1 MARVRVLQVDDP
13 CALGARL
20 RAARVERGL
29 TLRGL
34 AFPGCT
40 AAYISTIES
49 GRRVPSLQVLNALAS
64 RLNVSADYLAT
75 GRDSALSEPL
85 AEAELLLRLGQLD
98 QAEALYRK
106 LAVAG
111 SPTELQQA
119 LGGLGII
126 ALNRGDLPAG
136 IELLEQAYE
145 LDREAFLA
153 LPSLVEALGRSHA
166 TRGQYESAI
175 ALFTGARRRA
185 LERGD
190 RPAALKQAV
199 LLANTYI
206 DLGDPSHS
214 SEVLAETLGEL
225 TELKDPR
232 LRASVYWS
240 QARLHTL
247 ERRHDLAAEFAER
260 ALETLRVAEDER
272 TIAFAEQLLAYIEIE
287 RENPSAALALLE
299 GAAATIDRVAEPLER
314 AVFHLERARAL
325 SEFGRSDEALE
336 ILLEIG
342 PTLRDAPRLDG
353 GRYLVVLAQIYEQL
367 GNDDDAL
374 VMLSEAVDRLSDHR
388 NPYLVRA
395 LRAKGTLL
403 KRLGR
408 ADEALDALQAALAIQ
423 DANAETGIA

>member
-1 MARVRVLQVDDP
+1 MARVRVLEVDDP
-13 CALGARL
+13 RALGARL

-29 TLRGL
+29 SLRGL

-40 AAYISTIES
+40 AAYISTIEN

-64 RLNVSADYLAT
+64 RLNVSADYIAT
-75 GRDSALSEPL
+75 GRDAPLSGPA
-85 AEAELLLRLGQLD
+85 AEAELMLRLGHVD
-98 QAEALYRK
+98 QAEALFGE
-106 LAVAG
+106 LAAAG
-111 SPTELQQA
+111 SPAERLQA
-119 LGGLGII
+119 LGGLGLV

-136 IELLEQAYE
+136 VALLEEAEE

-153 LPSLVEALGRSHA
+153 QPSLVEALGRSHA
-166 TRGQYESAI
+166 TRGEYESAI
-175 ALFTGARRRA
+175 ALFTDARSSA
-185 LERGD
+185 LGRGN

-206 DLGDPSHS
+206 DLGDPSRS
-214 SEVLAETLGEL
+214 SEVLADVLSEL
-225 TELKDPR
+225 AELKDPR

-287 RENPSAALALLE
+287 RGNPGAALGLLD
-299 GAAATIDRVAEPLER
+299 GATATIDRVAEPLER

-325 SEFGRSDEALE
+325 SELGQSEEALDILVE
-336 ILLEIG
+336 IA
-342 PTLRDAPRLDG
+342 PTLRDSPRLDG
-353 GRYLVVLAQIYEQL
+353 GRYLIVLAEIYERN

-374 VMLSEAVDRLSDHR
+374 TMLGEAVERLSDHR
-388 NPYLVRA
+388 NPHLVRA
-395 LRAKGTLL
+395 LRSQGELL

-408 ADEALDALQAALAIQ
+408 TDEALDALQRALAIQ
-423 DANAETGIA
+423 DATAEQLNG

>member
-1 MARVRVLQVDDP
+1 MARVRVLEVDDP
-13 CALGARL
+13 RALGARL

-29 TLRGL
+29 SLRGL

-40 AAYISTIES
+40 AAYISTIEN
-49 GRRVPSLQVLNALAS
+49 GRRVPSLQVLNALAA
-64 RLNVSADYLAT
+64 RLNVSGDYLAT
-75 GRDSALSEPL
+75 GRESALSGPA
-85 AEAELLLRLGQLD
+85 AEAELMLRLGELD
-98 QAEALYRK
+98 QAESLYRE
-106 LAVAG
+106 LAATG
-111 SPTELQQA
+111 SPPERLQA

-136 IELLEQAYE
+136 IDLLEQAHE

-153 LPSLVEALGRSHA
+153 QASLVEALGRSHA
-166 TRGQYESAI
+166 TRGQYESSI
-175 ALFTGARRRA
+175 ALFTDARSRA
-185 LERGD
+185 LERGN

-206 DLGDPSHS
+206 DLGNPSRS
-214 SEVLAETLGEL
+214 SEALAEVLSDL
-225 TELKDPR
+225 AALKDPR

-287 RENPSAALALLE
+287 RGNPGAALELLD
-299 GAAATIDRVAEPLER
+299 GAAPTIDRVAEPLER
-314 AVFHLERARAL
+314 AVFQLERARAL
-325 SEFGRSDEALE
+325 SELGQSQEALDV
-336 ILLEIG
+336 LLEIG
-342 PTLRDAPRLDG
+342 PTLRDGPRLDG
-353 GRYLVVLAQIYEQL
+353 GRYLIVLAEIYERL
-367 GNDDDAL
+367 GNDEDAL
-374 VMLSEAVDRLSDHR
+374 TVLGEAIDCLSDHR

-395 LRAKGTLL
+395 LRSKGALL

-408 ADEALDALQAALAIQ
+408 ADEALDVLQEALAVQ
-423 DANAETGIA
+423 DSIAETR